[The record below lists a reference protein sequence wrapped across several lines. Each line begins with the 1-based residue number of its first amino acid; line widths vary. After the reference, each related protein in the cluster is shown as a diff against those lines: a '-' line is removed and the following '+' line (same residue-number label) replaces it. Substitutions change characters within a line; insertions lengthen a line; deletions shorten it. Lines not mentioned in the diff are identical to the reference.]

1 MFYKYTETKSTA
13 LVNLLKQV
21 WERIGKSYHP
31 PDHWTIPCIYIILF
45 ITLISYICEGKKTFR
60 KKKYNIQQYKLF
72 PPLLTKAVCV
82 QVIFM
87 FLFCLLSGA
96 SFYFIFNLQA
106 TYTKHTIWKQ

>member
-45 ITLISYICEGKKTFR
+45 ITLISYICEGKKTYR
-60 KKKYNIQQYKLF
+60 KKEYNIQQYKLF
-72 PPLLTKAVCV
+72 PPSAD
-82 QVIFM
+82 
-87 FLFCLLSGA
+87 
-96 SFYFIFNLQA
+96 
-106 TYTKHTIWKQ
+106 

>member
-1 MFYKYTETKSTA
+1 MFYKYTETKSTV

-45 ITLISYICEGKKTFR
+45 ITLISYVCEEKKNPLEKR
-60 KKKYNIQQYKLF
+60 IQH
-72 PPLLTKAVCV
+72 PTVRTVSPSLTKAVCV

-87 FLFCLLSGA
+87 FLFCLLLGA
-96 SFYFIFNLQA
+96 SFYFIFNLPA
-106 TYTKHTIWKQ
+106 IYTKHTIWKQ